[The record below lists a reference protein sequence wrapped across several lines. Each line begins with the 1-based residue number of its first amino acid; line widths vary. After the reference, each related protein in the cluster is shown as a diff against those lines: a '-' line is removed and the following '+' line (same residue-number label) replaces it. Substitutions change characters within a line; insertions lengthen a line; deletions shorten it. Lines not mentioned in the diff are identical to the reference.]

1 MPKTLE
7 EAEKLTLKS
16 NPSLIAARFT
26 EEISK
31 EAINTAKASLFPTI
45 KGIISHSEKQ
55 DFGGIVGFKRESSA
69 KVDFSFLI
77 YSRVLRASFCK
88 QF

>member
-1 MPKTLE
+1 M
-7 EAEKLTLKS
+7 
-16 NPSLIAARFT
+16 ARIT

-31 EAINTAKASLFPTI
+31 EAINTAKTSLFPKI

-69 KVDFSFLI
+69 KVDFSYPLN
-77 YSRVLRASFCK
+77 LSFSEYAAK
-88 QF
+88 DAAVESYLATSTRIKVRNQ